1 MGKHDAWQG
10 GNRAAAFLSGGFLPS
25 SVQGTSSGAKLVH
38 VADFYPT
45 FCRLAGG
52 DSADPAMLSG
62 AVRQI
67 DGVDVWDLLTGANH
81 TQPRAITPTTE
92 ASLIETLG
100 PHKWWKLITLAGQSN
115 YYFPNQSSVPSD
127 PSECL
132 AGAQRDPPQPGRTD
146 ALVTGCSESGCRGTL
161 GTYSEGI

>member
-1 MGKHDAWQG
+1 M
-10 GNRAAAFLSGGFLPS
+10 SGC
-25 SVQGTSSGAKLVH
+25 A
-38 VADFYPT
+38 
-45 FCRLAGG
+45 
-52 DSADPAMLSG
+52 
-62 AVRQI
+62 
-67 DGVDVWDLLTGANH
+67 GVDVWDLLTGANH
-81 TQPRAITPTTE
+81 TQPRTITPTTE

-146 ALVTGCSESGCRGTL
+146 ALVTGCPVCNETVPCLFVILNDPEERKNVAAQHLDVVARLAPTVKAFESYYVPGHLPKVMQRAL
-161 GTYSEGI
+161 VVS